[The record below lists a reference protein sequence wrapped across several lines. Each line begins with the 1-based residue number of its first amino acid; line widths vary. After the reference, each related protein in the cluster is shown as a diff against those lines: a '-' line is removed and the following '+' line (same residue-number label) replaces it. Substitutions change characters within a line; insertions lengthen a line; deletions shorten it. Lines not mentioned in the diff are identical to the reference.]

1 MAMIDVGGGHSFKG
15 SNGGGASEGHNSSN
29 SKDNLH
35 DKWKKAEWAT
45 SLRRSGKNNDN
56 LSQEPPSER
65 NFRSHFDFHTSFR
78 SVKRSYF
85 HVKHFDR
92 WELEHRRPP
101 RVGVIFCFP
110 WESFLVGCLGHSG
123 RPCGRR
129 TYRCP
134 RDSVSLLSSRR
145 YHHITRRPSTTK
157 VQSDIR

>member
-1 MAMIDVGGGHSFKG
+1 MIDVGGGHFKG

-35 DKWKKAEWAT
+35 DKWKKAEWTT
-45 SLRRSGKNNDN
+45 SLRRSGKNNDS

-78 SVKRSYF
+78 SAKRSYF

-92 WELEHRRPP
+92 WELEHGRPP
-101 RVGVIFCFP
+101 RVGVIFSFP
-110 WESFLVGCLGHSG
+110 WESFLGCPVGHTG
-123 RPCGRR
+123 RPCGR
-129 TYRCP
+129 TYRCK
-134 RDSVSLLSSRR
+134 RHSVSLLSSRLH
-145 YHHITRRPSTTK
+145 HHIIRRPSTTK